1 LELEG
6 LFSEGNLG
14 LEQALEK
21 FDPTKTIDFLPML
34 IGGFAD
40 MEKLE
45 KVMPSVFDLF
55 QPAHRSIA

>member
-21 FDPTKTIDFLPML
+21 FDPTKAIDFLPML
-34 IGGFAD
+34 IGGFA
-40 MEKLE
+40 K
-45 KVMPSVFDLF
+45 
-55 QPAHRSIA
+55 Q